1 MFSHKHTIRRP
12 ANLQQGT
19 WLLLLF
25 LVVGIVCPAA
35 CLVWFMND
43 AAESQSLA
51 ARQAV
56 LEAYRGQ
63 LRLVRDRVD
72 SFWQSEAQKL
82 DTPPGRSTPEDF
94 ARLIK
99 SGAAD
104 SVIILRGDG
113 SPLYPSP
120 PPAPVSDPFL
130 DRLDWRQAQ
139 ALEERHYWTAAIGA
153 YSVIAKSDPDVS
165 LAARAAQGQIR
176 SLLAMQ
182 RQAAVQAILEYFA
195 AGKLVNAVDL
205 QGRMIAAD
213 ENLLALHIMP
223 PSDPRRSETLRRLVG
238 WVNNY
243 RLPIP
248 SAQRL
253 FLMDELKAM
262 GVKPETFPTYE
273 AELLAARALET
284 GEIRAGVGLESTRL
298 PGRWRLTAK
307 DGRAVGLL
315 EWATVL
321 AAMLAQMERSA
332 GASFG
337 FTLPGEKAVGES
349 IAAGS
354 MLPGWQIVLNL
365 GRDHSMEEAARQ
377 RRARYLWIGYFV
389 IAALCLTG
397 LVMAQFFR
405 RQLRLARLK
414 TDLVAAVSHELKTP
428 LASMRLLVD
437 SLLEDQEFD
446 RPKTREYLMLI
457 AGENLRLTRLIEN
470 FLTFSRLERNRQH
483 FEFVNLQPST
493 VVESAVAAVKERFEQ
508 PGCGLEVQVDP
519 NLSDFHGDPDAL
531 VTVLI
536 NLLDNAYKYT
546 RGDKAILLHA
556 FRTEESIAFEVRDN
570 GIGIAS
576 RDHKRIFQR
585 FYQVDQRLARETG
598 GCGLGLA
605 IVASIVRA
613 HGGTVSVQS
622 QPGEGSVFTVLL
634 PIQIPRQKAA
644 A

>member
-1 MFSHKHTIRRP
+1 MIIRRP
-12 ANLQQGT
+12 TNLQQGT
-19 WLLLLF
+19 WLLVLF
-25 LVVGIVCPAA
+25 LILGIVCPTA

-51 ARQAV
+51 ARQEV

-63 LRLVRDRVD
+63 LRLVRERVD
-72 SFWQSEAQKL
+72 SYWQSQAARL
-82 DTPPGRSTPEDF
+82 DTEAARRTPEDF
-94 ARLIK
+94 AHLVK

-104 SVIILRGDG
+104 SVIILRDDG
-113 SPLYPSP
+113 SPLYPTP
-120 PPAPVSDPFL
+120 PLAPISDPFV
-130 DRLDWRQAQ
+130 DRTEWRQAQ
-139 ALEERHYWTAAIGA
+139 GLEESRNWAAAIGA

-182 RQAAVQAILEYFA
+182 RQAATQSILEYFA
-195 AGKLVNAVDL
+195 AGRLVNALDL

-213 ENLLALHIMP
+213 EHLLALHLMQP
-223 PSDPRRSETLRRLVG
+223 ADPRRPGTLKRLVG

-321 AAMLAQMERSA
+321 AAMHAQTEPSA
-332 GASFG
+332 GASFE
-337 FTLPGEKAVGES
+337 FIPPGDKAVGES

-354 MLPGWQIVLNL
+354 MLPGWQVALTL
-365 GRDHSMEEAARQ
+365 GNDHSMEEAARQ
-377 RRARYLWIGYFV
+377 RRARYLWIGYLV
-389 IAALCLTG
+389 IAALCVTG
-397 LVMAQFFR
+397 LVLAQLFR

-446 RPKTREYLMLI
+446 RRKTREYLALI

-483 FEFVNLQPST
+483 FEFIDVQPST
-493 VVESAVAAVKERFEQ
+493 VIESAVAAVHVRFEQ
-508 PGCGLEVQVDP
+508 PGCRLDVEVEPGLP
-519 NLSDFHGDPDAL
+519 DFHGDPDAL

-546 RGDKAILLHA
+546 RGDKAIVLRA
-556 FRTEESIAFEVRDN
+556 FRSQEAIAFEVRDN
-570 GIGIAS
+570 GIGIAP
-576 RDHKRIFQR
+576 RDHRRIFQR

-613 HGGTVSVQS
+613 HGGQVSVSS
-622 QPGEGSVFTVLL
+622 QPGEGSVFTVML
-634 PIQIPRQKAA
+634 PIETPRQRAA

>member
-1 MFSHKHTIRRP
+1 MIIRRP

-25 LVVGIVCPAA
+25 LLVGIVCPTA
-35 CLVWFMND
+35 CLLWFMND
-43 AAESQSLA
+43 AAESQSIA
-51 ARQAV
+51 ARQEV

-63 LRLVRDRVD
+63 LRLVRDQVN
-72 SFWQSEAQKL
+72 SYWQSEAEKL
-82 DTPPGRSTPEDF
+82 DTPGRSTPEDF
-94 ARLIK
+94 ARLVK
-99 SGAAD
+99 SGAAN
-104 SVIILRGDG
+104 SVIILRDDG
-113 SPLYPSP
+113 SPLYPT
-120 PPAPVSDPFL
+120 APSTPISDPFV
-130 DRLDWRQAQ
+130 DRSDWRQAQ
-139 ALEERHYWTAAIGA
+139 GLEEKHNWPAAIGA
-153 YSVIAKSDPDVS
+153 YLVIAKSDPDVS

-176 SLLAMQ
+176 GLVASQ
-182 RQAAVQAILEYFA
+182 RQAAAQAILEYFA
-195 AGKLVNAVDL
+195 TGKLVNAADL

-213 ENLLALHIMP
+213 ENLLALHLMP
-223 PSDPRRSETLRRLVG
+223 PGDPRRSETLKRLVG

-253 FLMDELKAM
+253 FLMGELKAM
-262 GVKPETFPTYE
+262 GVKPGTFPTYE
-273 AELLAARALET
+273 AESLAASALEA
-284 GEIRAGVGLESTRL
+284 GDIRAGFGLEETRVAHL
-298 PGRWRLTAK
+298 WKLTAK
-307 DGRAVGLL
+307 GGHAVGLIKGL
-315 EWATVL
+315 NVVMANALVAPSL
-321 AAMLAQMERSA
+321 GVSISLI
-332 GASFG
+332 
-337 FTLPGEKAVGES
+337 LPGGNGVGES
-349 IAAGS
+349 IPAGP
-354 MLPGWQIVLNL
+354 MLPGWQIGLTFHE
-365 GRDHSMEEAARQ
+365 DHSLEKAARQ
-377 RRARYLWIGYFV
+377 RTARYLWIGYVV
-389 IAALCLTG
+389 IAALCVTG
-397 LVMAQFFR
+397 LVLAQLFR

-446 RPKTREYLMLI
+446 RRKTREYLALI

-483 FEFVNLQPST
+483 FEFIEVQSST

-508 PGCGLEVQVDP
+508 PGCRLDVQVDHNLP
-519 NLSDFHGDPDAL
+519 NFNGDPDAL

-546 RGDKAILLHA
+546 RGDKAIVLRA
-556 FRTEESIAFEVRDN
+556 FRADDSIAFEVGDN
-570 GIGIAS
+570 GIGIAP
-576 RDHKRIFQR
+576 RDHRRIFQR

-613 HGGTVSVQS
+613 HGGRVSVHS

-634 PIQIPRQKAA
+634 PIEIPRQKAA